1 MTKPMM
7 DLRALVE
14 KSADS
19 DLLREMIGFAAERLM
34 ELEVGAK
41 TGADY
46 GEKSSDRLAQRN
58 GYRDRDWQTRAGSV
72 ELRIP
77 RLRTGSYFPSFLE
90 PRRSVEKALTTV
102 IQEAYAHGVSTRSM
116 DELVQAMGGTGISK
130 SQVSRL
136 CAEIDDRVDAFLT
149 RPIEGEWPY
158 LWIDA
163 TYLKVRQGGVR
174 GSPRTSGG
182 QPLTFSVAVTLAVGV
197 NTDGR
202 REVLG
207 MAIGASEAE
216 PFWTEFLRDL
226 VRRGLSGVKLVIS
239 VAHEG
244 IKAATARVLSTTWQ
258 RCRVHFQ
265 RNALAHAGKSS
276 RRVVSAFIATAF
288 AQPDHAV
295 AKAQWRQVADQMRPK
310 LPKLAT
316 LMDGAEEDVL
326 AYITFPQQH
335 RTKLHSTN
343 PIERLNGEIKRRTDV
358 VGNFPNEA
366 SIRRLVGAILM
377 EQTEEWTVQRGRY
390 MTLETLAPV
399 CDDVV
404 VSLPAAQR
412 D

>member
-14 KSADS
+14 KSADA

-34 ELEVGAK
+34 ELEVGTK

-90 PRRSVEKALTTV
+90 PRRSVEKALTAV
-102 IQEAYAHGVSTRSM
+102 IQEAYVHGVSTRAM
-116 DELVQAMGGTGISK
+116 DDLVQAMGGTGISK

-136 CAEIDDRVDAFLT
+136 CEEIDDRVDAFLT

-163 TYLKVRQGGVR
+163 TYLKVRQGGRIV
-174 GSPRTSGG
+174 
-182 QPLTFSVAVTLAVGV
+182 SVAVTLAVGV

-239 VAHEG
+239 DAHEG
-244 IKAATARVLSTTWQ
+244 IKAATARVLSTSWQ

-288 AQPDHAV
+288 AQPDHAA

-326 AYITFPQQH
+326 AYMTFPQQH
-335 RTKLHSTN
+335 RTKLHGTN

-358 VGNFPNEA
+358 VGIFPNEA

-399 CDDVV
+399 CDDVM